1 MQLIQ
6 VFKKKLAIFE
16 RSHKC
21 KISNFCKKE
30 KYYPQKLLYLIL
42 IEGNQMLSLLKTYKH
57 HLNIILSGQSWVRF
71 YTPSKKINAER
82 EMR

>member
-6 VFKKKLAIFE
+6 VFKKKKLVIFE

-30 KYYPQKLLYLIL
+30 NITPKNYY
-42 IEGNQMLSLLKTYKH
+42 T
-57 HLNIILSGQSWVRF
+57 WF
-71 YTPSKKINAER
+71 
-82 EMR
+82 